1 LRHAGARSSYVV
13 LPIFAL
19 ANAGVAMAPEVISG
33 HQNLMLAIIVGL
45 TLGKP
50 LGLLGASAITVWLG
64 IATKPVTYTWRQ
76 LAGAGALAGIG
87 FTMSLFIAGQA
98 FPTEVD
104 FAASKIAVF
113 IASVL
118 SAVIGTALL
127 WNASS
132 PAASEEERAG
142 AAPSEA
148 VLGTLLDQ

>member
-1 LRHAGARSSYVV
+1 
-13 LPIFAL
+13 
-19 ANAGVAMAPEVISG
+19 VISG
-33 HQNLMLAIIVGL
+33 HQTLMLAIIVGL

-50 LGLLGASAITVWLG
+50 LGLLGASAMTVWLG
-64 IATKPVTYTWRQ
+64 IATKPVAYTWRQ

-127 WNASS
+127 WGANS
-132 PAASEEERAG
+132 PTASEEQRAG
-142 AAPSEA
+142 AAPSDA